1 MAHNRLINRIKI
13 NNQFTGIDQNCNIT
27 ASLPVDLINR
37 LDGYRTTSLLVDH
50 HDSFYVP
57 LLNVSEQLEPFLFI
71 QSRHTQTVSQ
81 ALMECFNWP
90 GLNFMKKQQLLPKKT
105 SPSGGFV
112 CYESVSPF
120 CHEVRDTETA
130 LQNTLGRKMGRE
142 GPSKGRAPHTSTY
155 RTTPY
160 SAGTHTQRQ
169 LSGE

>member
-71 QSRHTQTVSQ
+71 QSRHTQTVAKHLWNVLIDQ
-81 ALMECFNWP
+81 AWISWKNSNCCQ
-90 GLNFMKKQQLLPKKT
+90 KKN

-112 CYESVSPF
+112 CYESVSPS
-120 CHEVRDTETA
+120 VM
-130 LQNTLGRKMGRE
+130 K
-142 GPSKGRAPHTSTY
+142 
-155 RTTPY
+155 
-160 SAGTHTQRQ
+160 
-169 LSGE
+169 